1 MNLKIV
7 EENAR
12 TLAAAIGY
20 SSQEAA
26 ELLDVTVALT
36 YRENDLISGKLA
48 GFLMQLLI
56 RTVSNVIHH
65 PDISTRCAVEIVIG
79 DAPPRTEA
87 PSLWISILSDKIV
100 ISDTRFS

>member
-48 GFLMQLLI
+48 GFLFNGNKGKDILGL
-56 RTVSNVIHH
+56 VSYGNIHG
-65 PDISTRCAVEIVIG
+65 R
-79 DAPPRTEA
+79 
-87 PSLWISILSDKIV
+87 SLC
-100 ISDTRFS
+100 